1 VGLSP
6 ELKQKF
12 TEIGDLAWGALM
24 EHKIN
29 HVMKVWRE
37 RPRLAK
43 FEEQGDA
50 MLNALETEIQKR
62 LWSDA
67 SL

>member
-1 VGLSP
+1 
-6 ELKQKF
+6 
-12 TEIGDLAWGALM
+12 M

-29 HVMKVWRE
+29 HEMKVWRE